1 LQNQIHWFRIKKMN
15 NRGFTLIELLITIA
29 IIGIL
34 AAMAAT
40 AYIGSLKK
48 AARSEAYA
56 NLQSLRLLEEQFFA
70 ENACYQNLVAGACP
84 ANNATVVGADNIRNG
99 PNPLRL
105 PGFQPGGNPA
115 QLPDYGLSFT
125 YEIQQNM
132 QITNINAAPPTLA
145 STLPNFCFTAVA
157 RGRANTRVAGDVF
170 AIDCNNNR
178 NF

>member
-1 LQNQIHWFRIKKMN
+1 MN
-15 NRGFTLIELLITIA
+15 NRGFTLVELLVVIA

-34 AAMAAT
+34 TGMATT
-40 AYIGSLKK
+40 AYIGSVKK

-70 ENACYQNLVAGACP
+70 ENACYQPLVAGVCP
-84 ANNATVVGADNIRNG
+84 VNNAFYTGASVVRG
-99 PNPLRL
+99 LL

-115 QLPDYGLSFT
+115 QLPDFGLSFT
-125 YEIQQNM
+125 YEIRQNS
-132 QITNINAAPPTLA
+132 QITNISGNTTAAPPTIV
-145 STLPNFCFTAVA
+145 SSLPAFCFSAVA
-157 RGRANTRVAGDVF
+157 TGRPGTRVAGDFF